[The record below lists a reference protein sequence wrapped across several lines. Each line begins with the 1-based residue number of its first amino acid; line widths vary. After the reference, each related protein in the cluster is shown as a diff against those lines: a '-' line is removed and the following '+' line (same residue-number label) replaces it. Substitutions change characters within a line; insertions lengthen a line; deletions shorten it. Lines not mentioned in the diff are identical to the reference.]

1 MISMCFFPRDI
12 YAWIVVV
19 EISIVF
25 FRVLIGFLD
34 QIYDLLQDERIS
46 DGFTGGFRWFHWAV

>member
-1 MISMCFFPRDI
+1 MISMFFFFRDI

-25 FRVLIGFLD
+25 WVLIGFLD

>member
-1 MISMCFFPRDI
+1 
-12 YAWIVVV
+12 V

-25 FRVLIGFLD
+25 WVLIGFLD